1 MGDPSADA
9 AHGARKTCD
18 GILGRRSVRRFEPR
32 PVDDAL
38 VRSLLEAA
46 MAAPSAGD
54 QRPWHFV
61 VVTAAGTLAAL
72 SRSHPYAKPLAAAPL
87 AVVVCGDETGG
98 KWPPFWPQ
106 DCAATTQNLL
116 LAAHQL
122 GLGAVWIGVYPLEER
137 VAAVRAELGVP
148 EGVVPF
154 AMVALGHP
162 ATQKGP
168 VDRYDATRIHRERW

>member
-1 MGDPSADA
+1 VGDSPADFA
-9 AHGARKTCD
+9 YGARRACD
-18 GILGRRSVRRFEPR
+18 GILGRRSVRRFERR

-38 VRSLLEAA
+38 VGSLLEAA

-72 SRSHPYAKPLAAAPL
+72 ARSHPYAKPLAAAPL
-87 AVVVCGDETGG
+87 AVVCGDETVA

-106 DCAATTQNLL
+106 DCAAATENLL
-116 LAAHQL
+116 LATHEL

-148 EGVVPF
+148 EGIVPF

-168 VDRYDATRIHRERW
+168 VDRYDAARIHRERW

>member
-1 MGDPSADA
+1 MGDPSADSA
-9 AHGARKTCD
+9 PGSRRACD
-18 GILGRRSVRRFEPR
+18 GILGRRSVRRFERR

-72 SRSHPYAKPLAAAPL
+72 SRSHPYAKPLAGAPL
-87 AVVVCGDETGG
+87 AVVVCGDETVT

-106 DCAATTQNLL
+106 DCAAATQNLL
-116 LAAHQL
+116 LAAHEL

-137 VAAVRAELGVP
+137 VAAVRTELGVP

-162 ATQKGP
+162 ATQREP
-168 VDRYDATRIHRERW
+168 VERYDAARVHRERW